1 MEMQLDRRIANRRI
15 WPAID
20 LMSSG
25 TRKEDL
31 LLGKDVLQRMYIMR
45 RHLAD
50 MTSVE
55 AMEFLYDRMSKTQ
68 DNAEFLASMNG

>member
-1 MEMQLDRRIANRRI
+1 MEMQLDRKIANRRV

-20 LMSSG
+20 LTSSG

-31 LLGKDVLQRMYIMR
+31 LLDKDVLQRMWILR

-50 MTSVE
+50 MNPVE
-55 AMEFLYDRMSKTQ
+55 AMEFLHDRISATR
-68 DNAEFLASMNG
+68 DNSEFLMSMNG